1 MEKREKVINECVST
15 IKRNFPGSMTIALS
29 KHLESI
35 IRTEVTKVYDA
46 ALWEGFRTTV

>member
-1 MEKREKVINECVST
+1 MEKREKIIDECVSS

-46 ALWEGFRTTV
+46 GLLEGFNTSA